1 MPSPEEHFAVHLHKR
16 RIATLHR
23 REDYTWLTFE
33 PGYSADPD
41 RAVLGL
47 RFEEG
52 LHARHAANLRLPPWF
67 SNLLPEGSLRDWI
80 ADSRGTSVARE
91 MELLVRVGHDLP
103 GAVQVF
109 AEDTAARRAR
119 DAGDEIVADA
129 ADPPSSRRWRF
140 SLAGVG
146 LKFSMLRRGDRF
158 TAPGRGEGGD
168 WIIKLPDPK
177 HAAVPANEHAMM
189 KLAEASSIRTP
200 EVRLVDRDLLEDLPD
215 SVWPEGERTAYAI
228 RRFDRDADRSPIHIE
243 DFAQVRGLYP
253 QNKYTGSFETLAALV
268 YRRRDT
274 ASLLEL
280 VRRLTFNIL
289 IRNGDAHLK
298 NWSLLYEDP
307 RVPVLAPAYDL
318 VATGVYA
325 PRGEPEDL
333 GLKFGG
339 QKRFEGVSRA
349 NFAALQAKLGVS
361 VSLADEA
368 LAQIDRVLAAWP
380 AVSEEILGAHPL
392 LRDRIDAFLQQG
404 AAALRR

>member
-23 REDYTWLTFE
+23 TVDYTWLTFE
-33 PGYSADPD
+33 PTYIADAD

-52 LHARHAANLRLPPWF
+52 LRARHAANLRLPPWF
-67 SNLLPEGSLRDWI
+67 SNLLPEGPLREWI
-80 ADSRGTSVARE
+80 ADSRGSSVTRE
-91 MELLVRVGHDLP
+91 MELLVRVGRDLP

-109 AEDTAARRAR
+109 AEDMAAYRAH
-119 DAGDEIVADA
+119 DEGDEIVADA
-129 ADPPSSRRWRF
+129 SGPPSSKGWRF

-146 LKFSMLRRGDRF
+146 LKFSMLRKGDRF

-177 HAAVPANEHAMM
+177 HAAVPVNEHAMM
-189 KLAEASSIRTP
+189 KLAEASGIQTP

-215 SVWPEGERTAYAI
+215 SVWAEGERTAYAI
-228 RRFDRDADRSPIHIE
+228 RRFDRDADRGMIHIE

-253 QNKYTGSFETLAALV
+253 ENKYTGSFETLAALV
-268 YRRRDT
+268 YRRHDT
-274 ASLLEL
+274 ASLLEF
-280 VRRLTFNIL
+280 VRRLTFDIL

-298 NWSLLYEDP
+298 NWSLLYKDP

-318 VATGVYA
+318 VATGIYA

-333 GLKFGG
+333 GLKLGG
-339 QKRFEGVSRA
+339 QKRFEGVSRT
-349 NFAALQAKLGVS
+349 NFVALQTKLGVTI
-361 VSLADEA
+361 SLADEA
-368 LAQIDRVLAAWP
+368 CAQIDRVLAAWP
-380 AVSEEILGAHPL
+380 RVSEETLGAHPK
-392 LRDRIDAFLQQG
+392 LRAEIDAFLQRG
-404 AAALRR
+404 AAALRW